1 MAVISFPDDGMGY
14 IRRSMLERLRSAG
27 ISSGSVLSAME
38 TVPRHLFLSEAL
50 RFRAYDDASLPI
62 GYGQT
67 LSRPFTIALMVQALN
82 LTGEERVL
90 EVGTGSGYQTAL
102 LGLLASRV
110 TSLERIRE
118 LSMRARTLLFR
129 TGYSNC
135 TLVHS
140 DDFSSVEGEFDAV
153 VVSAGA
159 NLFPGELYD
168 KLLPGGRLVIPLYSD
183 GTHVITRHVKRKSG
197 EIMTEELGEATFVPL
212 MRSGSPL

>member
-1 MAVISFPDDGMGY
+1 MV
-14 IRRSMLERLRSAG
+14 ERLRSAG
-27 ISSGSVLSAME
+27 ITSGSLLKAME

-50 RFRAYDDASLPI
+50 RYRAYDEVSVPI
-62 GYGQT
+62 GHGQT
-67 LSRPFTIALMVQALN
+67 LSRPSTIAIMVQALN

-102 LGLLASRV
+102 LGLLAGRV
-110 TSLERIRE
+110 TSLECIRE
-118 LSMRARTLLFR
+118 LSMRARTLLLR
-129 TGYSNC
+129 MGYGNC

-159 NLFPGELYD
+159 NIFPSELYD
-168 KLLPGGRLVIPLYSD
+168 KLLPGGRLVIPLFRD
-183 GTHVITRHVKRKSG
+183 GTHVITRHVKLRSG

-212 MRSGSPL
+212 MRAGSPL